1 MRKSTISIGLALGLL
16 LSGAEAFAQNSAQEE
31 QFSKLMMDGVMAYRQ
46 GAQDSAKYEEAI
58 KAFEQAYEI
67 QKNPDILYN
76 IGRCYHM
83 LNKCSN
89 ALEKYREYA
98 LLSPENAKSVK
109 TYIDELDAQCGVVT
123 GEVTLTCVPESATLL
138 IDGVAQTACSGSHSV
153 DTGTHK
159 LSFLA
164 DGYLAETREI
174 TLSRDKSKVSLTV
187 GLQRA
192 PLQEQVNPTDDAPQ
206 KSPNSPFVPN
216 AQAQQPMANQ
226 AVASTALETKPSIMF
241 WGAVGASGAGV
252 VLLITGGS
260 LIGSGYRNNVSF
272 NGAKRDYLYQ
282 RNSGRVVGGG
292 VLLGLG
298 AAVALSGIGLFVAD
312 MYLNRLST
320 DDSTAQVSVVPS
332 IGFSGDGAAASVTMT
347 F

>member
-31 QFSKLMMDGVMAYRQ
+31 QFSKLMMDGVTAYRQ
-46 GAQDSAKYEEAI
+46 GAQDSSKYEEAI

-174 TLSRDKSKVSLTV
+174 ALSR
-187 GLQRA
+187 
-192 PLQEQVNPTDDAPQ
+192 
-206 KSPNSPFVPN
+206 
-216 AQAQQPMANQ
+216 
-226 AVASTALETKPSIMF
+226 
-241 WGAVGASGAGV
+241 
-252 VLLITGGS
+252 LL
-260 LIGSGYRNNVSF
+260 R
-272 NGAKRDYLYQ
+272 
-282 RNSGRVVGGG
+282 
-292 VLLGLG
+292 
-298 AAVALSGIGLFVAD
+298 
-312 MYLNRLST
+312 
-320 DDSTAQVSVVPS
+320 
-332 IGFSGDGAAASVTMT
+332 
-347 F
+347 